1 MPLPTGSMIGFFLP
15 LDIGG
20 SVARSIP
27 SGVTPEEGF
36 HITFLFL
43 GDTDKSQFDPIRKA
57 VAQVAGS
64 FSELSGTIGG
74 SGRFPASGSSDEKD
88 VLIRLVD
95 VPRLE
100 ALRELLVAALRDN
113 GIEPVLTHGYTPHV
127 TMAYVDTGS
136 EFVSSHPEPIPLTI
150 DRLVFAAGLKREDFM
165 LSGDEVLKSQLD
177 FYHGFSI
184 GDEQQSPEVSFKV
197 DKIEKLDHS
206 EQLVFGWASV
216 VEAGGEVITDR
227 QDDQLLEDT
236 LESAVYDYVLQS
248 RVGGEMHL
256 RDGPRAK
263 QVGRLVESIVFTKEK
278 QEKLNIDLGFVGWWV
293 GFKVDDSEVW
303 KGIESGEFKGFSIHG
318 TARSVFV

>member
-15 LDIGG
+15 LDVGET
-20 SVARSIP
+20 VARSIP
-27 SGVTPEEGF
+27 LGVTSEESF
-36 HITFLFL
+36 HITILFL
-43 GDTDKSQFDPIRKA
+43 GDTDESQFDPVRKA
-57 VAQVAGS
+57 VSQVASS

-74 SGRFPASGSSDEKD
+74 SGRFPAGASSDEKD

-95 VPRLE
+95 IPRLE

-113 GIEPVLTHGYTPHV
+113 GVEPVLTHGYTPHV
-127 TMAYVDTGS
+127 TMAYVDAGS

-150 DRLVFAAGLKREDFM
+150 DRLTSAVGPNREDFM

-177 FYHGFSI
+177 FFHSFPI
-184 GDEQQSPEVSFKV
+184 GDGQQNSEVLFKV
-197 DKIEKLDHS
+197 DKIAKLDHK

-216 VEAGGEVITDR
+216 VEVGGEVITDR
-227 QDDQLLEDT
+227 QDDQLPEDT
-236 LESAVYDYVLQS
+236 LEFAVYDYVLQS

-278 QEKLNIDLGFVGWWV
+278 QEQLNIDLGFVGWWV

-303 KGIESGEFKGFSIHG
+303 EGVESGKFKGFSIHG
-318 TARSVFV
+318 TARSVSV